1 MTYVNGE
8 HMHSLSIWRDAIVL
22 RTDSSLPLSLQ
33 KYCRYNDKFNG
44 YLFTFSAQNL
54 RRIRL
59 EYGELPCHQGG
70 EKIDWLRSRFVEFT
84 EMTKVSQTLKASTE
98 LSPLN
103 YKVPPLGYY
112 QHRGAHLLKTVKRF
126 PLFASCGVGK
136 TWMVIVSTQFQ
147 LDEGI
152 LEPGKTLVC
161 GKLATL
167 ETGWME
173 DVQKF
178 SNMKASL
185 VWLPATSKRKEK
197 LIKLLDEPADIYI
210 TNHDTLRVLEEELVA
225 KRFKKVVIDESTIL
239 KSYHGDF
246 TKKGGSIGKAL
257 MRVSEHADWRVIMSG
272 TPAPNGP
279 HDLWGQFR
287 FLDPDGFL
295 LEPNFH
301 NFRERF
307 MEEVFFGK
315 KPDEN
320 AVPLFQSGPKVKSTW
335 VPRKGASKEIGDII
349 APLSYRVEIREHLHD
364 LPAKTTMRIPVRMTD
379 EQQKHYIDMR
389 DNLATMIDDQF
400 VAIDVK
406 LAQIGKL
413 RQITGGFLIDQT
425 EAIHVIEDSPKLLA
439 LDDLLE
445 EIGDQKVII
454 YAQYRWEIKTIAER
468 YKDRGVVTVFGENK
482 SQDNLENIKAFIQN
496 PDVKVIVLHPKS
508 AAHGITFTVCH
519 YMIFYSSSFSAE
531 DDYQCV
537 ARIER
542 AGQKNPMF
550 IYYLLAKFNKEPK
563 KGVSFTIDEV
573 IYSVLQ
579 QKIKDQKQL
588 IDQRAIDLEILKQI

>member
-1 MTYVNGE
+1 MP
-8 HMHSLSIWRDAIVL
+8 SLSIWKDAIVL
-22 RTDSSLPLSLQ
+22 RTDSCLPLSLQ
-33 KYCRYNDKFNG
+33 KYCRFNDRFNA

-54 RRIRL
+54 RRIRR
-59 EYGELPCHQGG
+59 EYGELPCGQGE
-70 EKIDWLRSRFVEFT
+70 EKIVDLRSRFVEFT
-84 EMTKVSQTLKASTE
+84 EMTKVAQALKASTD
-98 LSPLN
+98 LAPLN
-103 YKVPPLGYY
+103 YKAPPLGYY
-112 QHRGAHLLKTVKRF
+112 QHKGAHLLKTIKRF
-126 PLFASCGVGK
+126 PLFADPGVGK

-147 LDEGI
+147 LDDGT

-173 DVQKF
+173 DIQKF

-257 MRVSEHADWRVIMSG
+257 MRVSEYADWRVIMSG
-272 TPAPNGP
+272 TPAPNGS

-320 AVPLFQSGPKVKSTW
+320 AVPLFQSDPKVKSTW

-364 LPAKTTMRIPVRMTD
+364 LPEKTTMRIPVRMTD
-379 EQQKHYIDMR
+379 NQQNHYLDMR
-389 DNLATMIDDQF
+389 DKLATMIDDQF

-563 KGVSFTIDEV
+563 KGNCFTIDEV